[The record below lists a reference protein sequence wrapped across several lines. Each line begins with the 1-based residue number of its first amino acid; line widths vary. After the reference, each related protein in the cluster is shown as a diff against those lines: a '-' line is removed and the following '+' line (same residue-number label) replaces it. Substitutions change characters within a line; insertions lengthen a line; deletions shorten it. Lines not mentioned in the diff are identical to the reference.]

1 MSENTKI
8 KNIEH
13 IYVVLHK
20 EKETD
25 KYDKWIKWMKYNRIP
40 EDYVTFYCYKW
51 GDELSQADLDSN
63 SYDDGTLVRLFPF
76 RKQFP
81 LKKSEI
87 SISINFLNI
96 FKIGLDKKYNNILV
110 FESDAILH
118 PDFINIM
125 NKTMDELPKYKGW
138 HMLSIGCGMNKHY
151 PNLFKNKTI
160 YRGKEIRCLDSFV
173 INQSGMKFL
182 IDAIPKVNLPIDEH
196 FDILVK
202 QNKLECLW
210 LEPTIVVQGSQVGIN
225 PTTIRYT
232 DSVYVTPQDCKWLK
246 DVQFK

>member
-1 MSENTKI
+1 MSQ
-8 KNIEH
+8 NIRNIDH

-20 EKETD
+20 EKEAD
-25 KYDKWIKWMKYNRIP
+25 KYEKWMKWMKYNKIP
-40 EDYVTFYCYKW
+40 EDYLTIYCYKW

-63 SYDDGTLVRLFPF
+63 SYDDGTLVKLFPF

-81 LKKSEI
+81 LKKSEV

-96 FKIGLDKKYNNILV
+96 FKLGLEKKFNNILV

-118 PDFINIM
+118 PDFVNLM
-125 NKTMDELPKYKGW
+125 NKNMDELAKYKDW

-151 PNLFKNKTI
+151 PNLYKNKSI

-173 INQSGMKFL
+173 INQTGMKL
-182 IDAIPKVNLPIDEH
+182 LVDLIPKVNLPIDEH
-196 FDILVK
+196 FDVLVK
-202 QNKLECLW
+202 QKKLECLW

-225 PTTIRYT
+225 PTTIRMT
-232 DSVYVTPQDCKWLK
+232 NSVYVTPQDCKWLK